1 MLKGSFRI
9 NAIYRKLSP
18 IFCFLNGKALG
29 WEGVK
34 KKKKKSEREFLE
46 LGTVAQTY
54 DTSTW
59 KAVAGGSSV

>member
-34 KKKKKSEREFLE
+34 KKKKRVRENF
-46 LGTVAQTY
+46 
-54 DTSTW
+54 
-59 KAVAGGSSV
+59 